1 MKRFLEGGSSGSDRN
16 AAAPTG
22 EAAPTPRVGT
32 EGDSHKLSL
41 DEKRQQSEA
50 AEARVKQLTPEQIRA
65 DLSCANGIDPAVGPN
80 GAIVEGVLY
89 RTKASSGQVGFV
101 SHMSNVVRGRGSP
114 VGHEDWAKVLRKRI

>member
-65 DLSCANGIDPAVGPN
+65 DLSCANFGGSGIKGLGMGL
-80 GAIVEGVLY
+80 GAKGGTRI
-89 RTKASSGQVGFV
+89 SGMRGLTPIGF
-101 SHMSNVVRGRGSP
+101 
-114 VGHEDWAKVLRKRI
+114 

>member
-89 RTKASSGQVGFV
+89 RTKASSGQGGSRFNLTPIGF
-101 SHMSNVVRGRGSP
+101 
-114 VGHEDWAKVLRKRI
+114 